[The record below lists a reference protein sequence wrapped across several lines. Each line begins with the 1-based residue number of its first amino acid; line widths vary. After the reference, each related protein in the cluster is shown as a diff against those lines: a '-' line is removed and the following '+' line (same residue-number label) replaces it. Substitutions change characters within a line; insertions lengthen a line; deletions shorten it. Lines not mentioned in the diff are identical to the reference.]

1 MVMINQKQL
10 FFLTVDLGYQSSLDT
25 LLVLA
30 TCTDEGQE
38 FLIFDLEN
46 RPGDLGR
53 FKRFEFKLFL
63 LATGGHDHFDRL
75 DFISATDKFLEV
87 NGQGLFVFVVS
98 PFKVGRRARIE
109 MGDVPSVRTVLGM
122 VMASMVILFVRLAV
136 AMVMIVIMVVSR
148 ALGTR
153 SLLGSLVLGGI
164 AAHPNRNTENQGQC
178 DPFRDFHSEFSLLF
192 LVRLGNRSVLTAPSC
207 KTLLQSVCV
216 LYALCPLWFVI
227 EAISDAILFGNLGRL
242 GSARRRLDRGGK
254 TGISTRFHAGTFH
267 RYFAPRLFL
276 ELRNC
281 EPAFRR
287 FRHRHR

>member
-1 MVMINQKQL
+1 
-10 FFLTVDLGYQSSLDT
+10 
-25 LLVLA
+25 
-30 TCTDEGQE
+30 
-38 FLIFDLEN
+38 
-46 RPGDLGR
+46 
-53 FKRFEFKLFL
+53 
-63 LATGGHDHFDRL
+63 
-75 DFISATDKFLEV
+75 
-87 NGQGLFVFVVS
+87 
-98 PFKVGRRARIE
+98 

-136 AMVMIVIMVVSR
+136 AMVMIVVVAR
-148 ALGTR
+148 ALGTG
-153 SLLGSLVLGGI
+153 SLLGPPVFRGI

-227 EAISDAILFGNLGRL
+227 EAISVAILFGNLGRL
-242 GSARRRLDRGGK
+242 GSARRRLERGGR
-254 TGISTRFHAGTFH
+254 TGISTRFRAGTFH
-267 RYFAPRLFL
+267 RYFAPRLSL

>member
-10 FFLTVDLGYQSSLDT
+10 FFLTVDLGYQSSLDP

-46 RPGDLGR
+46 RSGDLGR

-75 DFISATDKFLEV
+75 DFVSATDNFLEV

-109 MGDVPSVRTVLGM
+109 MGDVPSVRTMLGM
-122 VMASMVILFVRLAV
+122 IMTGMVVLFVRVAV
-136 AMVMIVIMVVSR
+136 AMVMIVVVAR
-148 ALGTR
+148 ALGTG
-153 SLLGSLVLGGI
+153 SLLRTPVFRGI

-192 LVRLGNRSVLTAPSC
+192 LFRLGNRSVLTAPSC
-207 KTLLQSVCV
+207 KTLLQSMCV

-227 EAISDAILFGNLGRL
+227 EAISVAILFDNLGRL
-242 GSARRRLDRGGK
+242 GSARRRLERGGK
-254 TGISTRFHAGTFH
+254 KGISTRFHAGTFL
-267 RYFAPRLFL
+267 RYFAPRLSP
-276 ELRNC
+276 ESRNC
-281 EPAFRR
+281 VLAFHR